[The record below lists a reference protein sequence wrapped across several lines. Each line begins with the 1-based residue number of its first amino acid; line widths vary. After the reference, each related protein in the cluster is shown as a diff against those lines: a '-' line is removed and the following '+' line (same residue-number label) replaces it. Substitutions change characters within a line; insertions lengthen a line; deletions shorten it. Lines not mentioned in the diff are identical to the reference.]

1 MLLGCQGTGYA
12 QVGRAFETALL
23 GLPGTCRQPQR
34 GDGHSTMHRHTQEDI
49 RIPQAAG
56 SPRDTVHGCAGDP
69 GIPWH
74 SLAFPGIL
82 HFQQPGADPPLP
94 PTMALARVAAR
105 SQDFSP
111 CSG

>member
-1 MLLGCQGTGYA
+1 MRQCFWVCQEHA
-12 QVGRAFETALL
+12 DSLKEERMD
-23 GLPGTCRQPQR
+23 RQTQKGIR
-34 GDGHSTMHRHTQEDI
+34 DSTGHSPWVCR
-49 RIPQAAG
+49 G
-56 SPRDTVHGCAGDP
+56 PR
-69 GIPWH
+69 H

-94 PTMALARVAAR
+94 PTMALARAAAR